1 MSSVGMT
8 IEIKGKLFDIGA
20 DKRLRDAM
28 NQGILRM
35 AFVTEGRVKGQL
47 YKPGNFPESR
57 HGMDQGHLRR
67 SVEGELVRDLKAQ
80 VDAGS
85 LRQGA
90 NVVYA
95 SWIEG
100 TSARNKTTSFK
111 GYQMFQNAFK
121 KLEAEEKDKYFA
133 KPIRKALV

>member
-20 DKRLRDAM
+20 DKRLRDAL
-28 NQGILRM
+28 NEGILRI
-35 AFVTEGRVKGQL
+35 ALVTEGRVKRQL
-47 YKPGNFPESR
+47 YKG
-57 HGMDQGHLRR
+57 HGVVTGHLRR
-67 SVEGELVRDLKAQ
+67 SIAGELIKDLTAQ

-85 LRQGA
+85 VRQGA

-100 TSARNKTTSFK
+100 TSTRNKTTSFK
-111 GYQMFQNAFK
+111 GYQMFQNAAK
-121 KLEAEEKDKYFA
+121 KFEAEEKDKYFA
-133 KPIRKALV
+133 EPIRKALV